1 MFSKQNINVIK
12 QKKKCG
18 DIKTDK
24 EEKWEMG
31 DSVNSLVLLS

>member
-1 MFSKQNINVIK
+1 MLKTG
-12 QKKKCG
+12 KKCG

-31 DSVNSLVLLS
+31 DSVNSLISLSLTGKEG